1 MKKIMIGA
9 AVAAM
14 TFTTACQSGM
24 GVSERQAYGAG
35 GGALAGAALGT
46 LAGGDDG
53 RNAAIGAAVGA
64 LAGAAVGTYMDK
76 QERELRARTAGTDI
90 QVERQGDQIAL
101 TMPSSVTFS
110 LDSAQLKPE
119 FYGPLNEVAQT
130 LVEYPRTAVDIVGHA
145 SADGPDDYNQQLS
158 ERRANSV
165 ANYLQGQG
173 VQPVR
178 INAYGMGER
187 QPVASND
194 TAAGRAANRRVEILL
209 NPVTEGQANN
219 Y

>member
-1 MKKIMIGA
+1 MKKIMIG
-9 AVAAM
+9 VAAAAM
-14 TFTTACQSGM
+14 ALTACEGTGLS
-24 GVSERQAYGAG
+24 RNQAYGAG

-46 LAGGDDG
+46 LAGGNDT

-64 LAGAAVGTYMDK
+64 LAGGAVGTYMDK

-110 LDSAQLKPE
+110 VDSASLKPE
-119 FYGPLNEVAQT
+119 FYGPLNDVAAT
-130 LVEYPRTAVDIVGHA
+130 LVNYPSTSIDVVGHA
-145 SADGPDDYNQQLS
+145 SSDGPDDYNMQLS

-165 ANYLQGQG
+165 SNYLVNQG

-178 INAYGMGER
+178 IRAYGMGEN
-187 QPVASND
+187 QPIASND

-209 NPVTEGQANN
+209 TPVTTS
-219 Y
+219 